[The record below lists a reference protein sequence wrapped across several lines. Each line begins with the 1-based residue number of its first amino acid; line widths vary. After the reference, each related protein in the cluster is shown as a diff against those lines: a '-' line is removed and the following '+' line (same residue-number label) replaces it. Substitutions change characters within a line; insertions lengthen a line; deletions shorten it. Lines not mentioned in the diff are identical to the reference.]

1 VSAQDRW
8 QSPAASPLQRSS
20 DEAHSNFAD
29 APLTKL
35 WQDAGDRET
44 GAEAVEEIRARQ
56 REQGSERHGKRDR

>member
-1 VSAQDRW
+1 VSAQDTR
-8 QSPAASPLQRSS
+8 QSSTAAPLQRGS

-56 REQGSERHGKRDR
+56 REQESKRRGKRDR